1 MARKNLL
8 EGLLGTPV
16 EKLPAGN
23 SGVSTGGAGPLPSP
37 APLSHSGA
45 IGSVSRSIE
54 ALKNE
59 AQEAR
64 ALRHQIEGGQ
74 AVVEIEPSR
83 IVSSMIADRLT
94 QDGEGLRALVES
106 VRESGQQV
114 PVLLRPHP
122 DGSDRY
128 QVAYGHRRVL
138 AARELGRPVRAV
150 IRALSDAELVVAQGQ
165 ENSARTDLSFIERA
179 LFAARLEDAGFERS
193 VIMASLATDKT
204 ALSKLIAV
212 VRRIPVDII
221 EAIGPAPKAGRDRWL
236 RLADRLQGPRDHE
249 HVRVILGDV
258 SGADTT
264 SDERFHALF
273 LRLSRAPETKPAEW
287 VVPQNSSPICAS
299 VLAISTANSAIANQR
314 SRHEKEKGPRR
325 FHRKPFS
332 RLSNLRIPLPRIAVK
347 SPERTTAIS
356 AGAILLPD

>member
-8 EGLLGTPV
+8 EGLLGTPADRQSA

-23 SGVSTGGAGPLPSP
+23 SALPAGAAPPPPSP
-37 APLSHSGA
+37 PPLSQSGA
-45 IGSVSRSIE
+45 IGSVTRSIE
-54 ALKNE
+54 ALRSE

-64 ALRHQIEGGQ
+64 ALRHQIEAGQ

-83 IVSSMIADRLT
+83 IVSSIIADRLA
-94 QDGEGLRALVES
+94 QGGESLQALVES
-106 VRESGQQV
+106 IRESGQQV

-150 IRALSDAELVVAQGQ
+150 IRPLSDAELVVAQGQ
-165 ENSARTDLSFIERA
+165 ENSARTDLSFIERS

-193 VIMASLATDKT
+193 VIMAALAIEKT

-212 VRRIPVDII
+212 ARRVPEDII

-236 RLADRLQGPRDHE
+236 QLADRLQGVGSQDRARGLLASFVEANVP
-249 HVRVILGDV
+249 
-258 SGADTT
+258 
-264 SDERFHALF
+264 SDERFQRVF
-273 LRLSRAPETKPAEW
+273 LRLAQAPEPPPTDW
-287 VVPQNSSPICAS
+287 IVPQVARERGKALEIEDGEFRAY
-299 VLAISTANSAIANQR
+299 LRA
-314 SRHEKEKGPRR
+314 
-325 FHRKPFS
+325 
-332 RLSNLRIPLPRIAVK
+332 RLEDLYREFRNR
-347 SPERTTAIS
+347 
-356 AGAILLPD
+356 